1 EEDRLETPADVLFAA
16 DHQAVALGESPDAA
30 AGAGVDVVQLLPG
43 EHLRAP
49 LIVVKVRVAA
59 IDDHVARRQQIRERD
74 DGRFGW
80 IAGGPH
86 HPDVAWRLQGA
97 DERLERRDAAGPGG
111 FGLADGLSA
120 AIVRDDVVPAAL
132 EAGHHVETHLAETD
146 EAELHERV
154 S

>member
-1 EEDRLETPADVLFAA
+1 RLPADHRA
-16 DHQAVALGESPDAA
+16 
-30 AGAGVDVVQLLPG
+30 
-43 EHLRAP
+43 AP
-49 LIVVKVRVAA
+49 LIAGKVRVAA
-59 IDDHVARRQQIRERD
+59 TDDHVARRQQIRERD

-80 IAGGPH
+80 IAGGHH

-132 EAGHHVETHLAETD
+132 EAGHPVETPLSQTHETP
-146 EAELHERV
+146 LPERGSQGAGNRAPHPV
-154 S
+154 SPAAS